1 MAYKWILYDGAK
13 NQMEIWSTKLDIN
26 IVVTTNFYM
35 KESPHSNVV
44 YKCTNH
50 LGFLG
55 CIFKSA
61 RWILQ
66 LWNHRQPW
74 RETLLRHFIT
84 CMHLI
89 KRLKRLLKPSKPLGF
104 SWLQFV
110 FSTFVHTC
118 AQPRK
123 WVFKITS
130 VAGRGLHWGVS
141 WSATWTLR
149 WRPLRPRALRPAA
162 SFRWRRTARRRG
174 WPDLGCSEI
183 DDIPW
188 CTYETRWV
196 SIVVLN
202 YHRLLGQFCWGET
215 GGAPFLCSR
224 ANGCVDC
231 LGLFK
236 YGGEPLNDSY
246 RVYSWIYV
254 IDITIW
260 LRS

>member
-110 FSTFVHTC
+110 FSTLVHTC

-123 WVFKITS
+123 WVPSKSLQSLAEVFTGSFMIGNLDPSLKALAAARFA
-130 VAGRGLHWGVS
+130 AGRFFQVKENRPQARVTRFGVQ
-141 WSATWTLR
+141 WDWWYTMMYLR
-149 WRPLRPRALRPAA
+149 NTM
-162 SFRWRRTARRRG
+162 SFHSCVKLPQAIGPILLGWNRRG
-174 WPDLGCSEI
+174 TIFVFTCKWMC
-183 DDIPW
+183 
-188 CTYETRWV
+188 
-196 SIVVLN
+196 
-202 YHRLLGQFCWGET
+202 RLL
-215 GGAPFLCSR
+215 R
-224 ANGCVDC
+224 
-231 LGLFK
+231 
-236 YGGEPLNDSY
+236 
-246 RVYSWIYV
+246 I
-254 IDITIW
+254 I
-260 LRS
+260 